1 VLRSILLYD
10 NKHCW
15 TYTWSSHFSVP
26 GLFRSTE
33 NTPVHERLNQEAE
46 LKRQEKERLEQLR
59 LENALKHHTFAPQIP
74 ESSKSMA
81 GMRGSFVG
89 SPEGGVASGG
99 SVAGDDIFARLNAQ
113 STLAKTPRS
122 ADQTNPSPTKTRSI
136 ILSEEERAKLYERLS
151 APPKTLSFVGSGKT
165 PGGDD
170 SSSVNNRK
178 SMAQIDDVVN
188 RLHTSHTKAMK
199 APVFEDPQPLHAM
212 LRTNSMSN
220 SNTPNVSP
228 DKSLSRRNS
237 MSTID
242 APVDGSPAPKRMM
255 SMSLTMSP
263 PPSLQRKGSVSG
275 MSPGAAGSP
284 SAALQRKGS
293 VGAMI
298 PPSPAAAAPPA
309 ASPTTSLPRTGSVKT
324 MARTGSV
331 SGANTADA
339 PPAAPK
345 VVPRKPAADPA
356 PAAAAAMPPAPP
368 AARSVPAPQVASS
381 KPSSGGDDFLS
392 KIEASMNMLT
402 MNTAQIVAQQQG
414 LPAPAPFKAPS
425 PVVPAAVEPTP
436 EPAPQDEDGGEYVG
450 GAEEEDEEDEEEEEV
465 VANVEDEY

>member
-1 VLRSILLYD
+1 LLCFLYLL
-10 NKHCW
+10 
-15 TYTWSSHFSVP
+15 SV
-26 GLFRSTE
+26 STE

-46 LKRQEKERLEQLR
+46 LKRQEKDRLEQLR

-89 SPEGGVASGG
+89 SPEGGAPSGG
-99 SVAGDDIFARLNAQ
+99 SVAGDDIFSRLNAQ

-122 ADQTNPSPTKTRSI
+122 ADQSNPSPTKTRSI
-136 ILSEEERAKLYERLS
+136 IISEEERAKLYERLS

-170 SSSVNNRK
+170 TSSVNNRK
-178 SMAQIDDVVN
+178 SIAQIDDVIN
-188 RLHTSHTKAMK
+188 RLHTSHTKAK
-199 APVFEDPQPLHAM
+199 LAPAFEDPQPLHAM

-220 SNTPNVSP
+220 SNTPNGSP

-275 MSPGAAGSP
+275 MSPGAAASP
-284 SAALQRKGS
+284 SSALQRKGS
-293 VGAMI
+293 VGGMV
-298 PPSPAAAAPPA
+298 PPSPAAAAPAA
-309 ASPTTSLPRTGSVKT
+309 ASPNTALPRTGSVKT
-324 MARTGSV
+324 MPSAGTSSSASRGSV
-331 SGANTADA
+331 SGASAADA

-345 VVPRKPAADPA
+345 VVPRNVAPQAAP
-356 PAAAAAMPPAPP
+356 AAAMPPAPP
-368 AARSVPAPQVASS
+368 AARAAPAPQAASS

-402 MNTAQIVAQQQG
+402 MNPAQIVAQQQG
-414 LPAPAPFKAPS
+414 VPAPAPIMAPS
-425 PVVPAAVEPTP
+425 PVVPPVA
-436 EPAPQDEDGGEYVG
+436 EPAPVAAPEEEDEAGGEYVG
-450 GAEEEDEEDEEEEEV
+450 GADEEEDEEEEEE